1 MYVLINMEVF
11 GISQEYQYVELE
23 LDSKDGAAS
32 AQNVS
37 ALNNPTFFIPRPLQ
51 DVVAVKV
58 LSAEIPF
65 SYYVFNSN
73 NNTFTLA
80 ESGSGGTATVTIPVG
95 NYTSSSLAT
104 AFGTALTTAS
114 VSLGAN
120 TYTVAYSTLTQK
132 FTITSTAAAGTT
144 FTLTFGTGSD
154 PGNTN
159 PRFYLGFPGGSTT
172 SNTTPALESPSIP
185 QISGPNY
192 LYINSETLGNISNCF
207 LPANAQNLNRGLN
220 GPQLAKIPITCNP
233 GGVTYYVDPDPQKYF
248 DLERLYQLTS
258 FDLYCSLGNTSSEIP
273 LNFNGVGFSVKI
285 GVILKRP
292 LVSRIMN
299 PNVNN
304 GARMVV
310 G

>member
-1 MYVLINMEVF
+1 MEVF

-32 AQNVS
+32 SDNAS
-37 ALNNPTFFIPRPLQ
+37 SLNWPTFFIPKPLQ

-73 NNTFTLA
+73 NNTFTLTETA
-80 ESGSGGTATVTIPVG
+80 PGTSSTVTIPEG

-104 AFGTALTTAS
+104 ALGTALTTAS
-114 VSLGAN
+114 TTPV
-120 TYTVAYSTLTQK
+120 TYTVAFSTLTQK
-132 FTITSTAAAGTT
+132 FTISSTAAVSKP
-144 FTLTFGTGSD
+144 FTLTFGASND
-154 PGNTN
+154 PGNSN
-159 PRFYLGFPGGSTT
+159 PRFYLGFNGGSIS
-172 SNTTPALESPSIP
+172 SNSLANPSLTAPNIA

-192 LYINSETLGNISNCF
+192 IYINSEVLGNISNCF
-207 LPANAQNLNRGLN
+207 LPANAQNLNRGLS
-220 GPQLAKIPITCNP
+220 GPQMARVPITSNP
-233 GGVTYYVDPDPQKYF
+233 GGVSYYTDPDPQKYF

-258 FDLYCSLGNTSSEIP
+258 FDLYCTLGNTSTEVP

-292 LVSRIMN
+292 LQAKIMN
-299 PNVNN
+299 PNHSN
-304 GARMVV
+304 GTRMVI

>member
-1 MYVLINMEVF
+1 MEVF

-23 LDSKDGAAS
+23 LDSKDGAQTNA
-32 AQNVS
+32 ADT
-37 ALNNPTFFIPRPLQ
+37 ALDWPTFFLTRPLQ
-51 DVVAVKV
+51 DIIGIKV

-65 SYYVFNSN
+65 SFYVFNSS

-114 VSLGAN
+114 ASLGAK

-144 FTLTFGTGSD
+144 FTLTFGTSTD

-159 PRFYLGFPGGSTT
+159 PRFYLGFPAGSTT
-172 SNTTPALESPSIP
+172 STTTPALVSPNIP

-192 LYINSETLGNISNCF
+192 IYLNSDAMGQMSNCF
-207 LPANAQNLNRGLN
+207 LPQGATNLFNGTS
-220 GPQLAKIPITCNP
+220 GPQIAKIPITSNP
-233 GGVTYYVDPDPQKYF
+233 GGVSYYVDPDPQKYF
-248 DLERLYQLTS
+248 DLDGLYQLTS
-258 FDLYCSLGNTSSEIP
+258 IDLYCTLGNTSSQLP
-273 LNFNGVGFSVKI
+273 LQFNGTGFSVKI
-285 GVILKRP
+285 GVVLKRP
-292 LVSRIMN
+292 IVARIMN
-299 PNVNN
+299 PNQN
-304 GARMVV
+304 GGSRMIMS
-310 G
+310 